1 MFQMRR
7 RKRAAREG
15 ARDGPAAEGKA
26 MKRTKK
32 GGAKPAYDQILA
44 AARELFA
51 ENGFRDTTVRMIARR
66 ANVNGAAV
74 NYYFRSKEALYE
86 AIFDQA
92 FQKFGR
98 PLEDLVGTVRDQATW
113 KAALEKWF
121 DFMLGLFLLDTPEQ
135 ALIRRLVA
143 QERSAP
149 TEFCERIY
157 DDVFLPVVG
166 VFRAL
171 LRMALPDEPPGT
183 FQAQFATMLG
193 MCTCFIHRDPPWDG
207 IELCPAVPREQWVRM
222 LRDEIVATVT
232 ARCSF
237 RTSRIAPGA

>member
-1 MFQMRR
+1 
-7 RKRAAREG
+7 
-15 ARDGPAAEGKA
+15 
-26 MKRTKK
+26 MKDRKK
-32 GGAKPAYDQILA
+32 GRTAPARDQILSV
-44 AARELFA
+44 ARELFA
-51 ENGFRDTTVRMIARR
+51 TNGFRDTTVREIARG
-66 ANVNGAAV
+66 ANANGAAV

-143 QERSAP
+143 QERSSP
-149 TEFCERIY
+149 TEFCDRIY
-157 DDVFLPVVG
+157 DGVFLPVVR

-171 LRMALPDEPPGT
+171 LRMALPDEPPES
-183 FQAQFATMLG
+183 FQAQFATLLG
-193 MCTCFIHRDPPWDG
+193 MCTCFIHRDPPWDE
-207 IELCPAVPREQWVRM
+207 IIICPSVPREDWVRM
-222 LRDEIVATVT
+222 LRDEIVATIL
-232 ARCSF
+232 ARHAF
-237 RTSRIAPGA
+237 RTNRVEPDA

>member
-1 MFQMRR
+1 MRPV
-7 RKRAAREG
+7 ASLSAGEVG
-15 ARDGPAAEGKA
+15 
-26 MKRTKK
+26 
-32 GGAKPAYDQILA
+32 YLI
-44 AARELFA
+44 
-51 ENGFRDTTVRMIARR
+51 
-66 ANVNGAAV
+66 
-74 NYYFRSKEALYE
+74 
-86 AIFDQA
+86 
-92 FQKFGR
+92 
-98 PLEDLVGTVRDQATW
+98 GTVKDQATW

-121 DFMLGLFLLDTPEQ
+121 DFMLGLFLLDAPEQ

-171 LRMALPDEPPGT
+171 LRMALPDEPPET

-207 IELCPAVPREQWVRM
+207 IELCPAVPREEWVRM

>member
-1 MFQMRR
+1 
-7 RKRAAREG
+7 
-15 ARDGPAAEGKA
+15 

-66 ANVNGAAV
+66 AEVNGAAV

-98 PLEDLVGTVRDQATW
+98 PLEDLVGSVRDQATW

-121 DFMLGLFLLDTPEQ
+121 DFMLGLFLLDDPRR
-135 ALIRRLVA
+135 ALVGRLVA

-149 TEFCERIY
+149 TEFCRRIY
-157 DDVFLPVVG
+157 DGVFLPVVD
-166 VFRAL
+166 VFRTL
-171 LRMALPDEPPGT
+171 LRMALPDEPPES
-183 FQAQFATMLG
+183 FQAQFATLLG
-193 MCTCFIHRDPPWDG
+193 MCTCFIHRDPPWDEIILRPG
-207 IELCPAVPREQWVRM
+207 VEREAWVRTLREQV
-222 LRDEIVATVT
+222 VATIC
-232 ARCSF
+232 ARYSY
-237 RTSRIAPGA
+237 RTNRV

>member
-1 MFQMRR
+1 
-7 RKRAAREG
+7 
-15 ARDGPAAEGKA
+15 
-26 MKRTKK
+26 MKRTKR
-32 GGAKPAYDQILA
+32 GRTVPAYEQIMT

-51 ENGFRDTTVRMIARR
+51 KNGFRDTTIRMIAQK
-66 ANVNGAAV
+66 AKVNGAAI
-74 NYYFRSKEALYE
+74 NYYFSSKEALYE
-86 AIFDQA
+86 EIFDQA

-98 PLEDLVGTVRDQATW
+98 PLGDLIGTVKDQATW

-121 DFMLGLFLLDTPEQ
+121 DFMLGLFLLDAPEQ

-171 LRMALPDEPPGT
+171 LRMALPDEPPET

-207 IELCPAVPREQWVRM
+207 IELCPAVPREEWVRM

-237 RTSRIAPGA
+237 RTSRIEPGA

>member
-1 MFQMRR
+1 MFHLRR

-26 MKRTKK
+26 MKQTKK
-32 GGAKPAYDQILA
+32 GGEKTACDQILA

-113 KAALEKWF
+113 KAA
-121 DFMLGLFLLDTPEQ
+121 
-135 ALIRRLVA
+135 
-143 QERSAP
+143 
-149 TEFCERIY
+149 
-157 DDVFLPVVG
+157 G
-166 VFRAL
+166 VRA
-171 LRMALPDEPPGT
+171 
-183 FQAQFATMLG
+183 
-193 MCTCFIHRDPPWDG
+193 
-207 IELCPAVPREQWVRM
+207 
-222 LRDEIVATVT
+222 
-232 ARCSF
+232 
-237 RTSRIAPGA
+237 GASSWW